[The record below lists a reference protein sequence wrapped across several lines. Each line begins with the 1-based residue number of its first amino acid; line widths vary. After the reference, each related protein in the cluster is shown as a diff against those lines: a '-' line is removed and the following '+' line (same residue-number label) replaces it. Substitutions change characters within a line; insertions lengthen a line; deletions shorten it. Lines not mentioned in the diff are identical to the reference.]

1 MSSFDL
7 FFFYSRDFYKILG
20 LPKSANTNQIKKA
33 YRKLAKELHPDR
45 NKEDPE
51 KASAQFQ
58 DLGAAYETLSDPD
71 KRELYD
77 RCGEECVSKEGAGG
91 GGGMDP
97 FASFFGD
104 FGFGFSNGNQGQR
117 EVAKGADIVM
127 DLFVSL
133 EELYAGNFVE
143 V

>member
-1 MSSFDL
+1 M
-7 FFFYSRDFYKILG
+7 
-20 LPKSANTNQIKKA
+20 
-33 YRKLAKELHPDR
+33 AKELHPDR

-58 DLGAAYETLSDPD
+58 DLGAAYETLSDPE

-77 RCGEECVSKEGAGG
+77 RCGEECVSKEGAG

-117 EVAKGADIVM
+117 EVAKGADILM
-127 DLFVSL
+127 DLSVSL
-133 EELYAGNFVE
+133 EELYSGNFVE
-143 V
+143 VYRCLQYIQY